1 MKKGQAMVE
10 TVIAVLCVSV
20 LFLFLFH
27 LSQVALSRILLD
39 HACARAVRSRAVGFN
54 DFMCEKAAKVAVI
67 PIAGERTWPTEEID
81 EIGRIPDYLAS
92 QDGAYARGILD
103 YDYWRSFFIEV
114 SRGFGDEVEAN
125 ARIVRQEEMTVKSSA
140 KMESH
145 YPLYLY
151 DSGL

>member
-1 MKKGQAMVE
+1 MKKGQAMLE

-39 HACARAVRSRAVGFN
+39 YACSRAARSRSVGFN

-67 PIAGERTWPTEEID
+67 PIAGERTWPIEDID
-81 EIGRIPDYLAS
+81 EVGRIPDYLAS
-92 QDGAYARGILD
+92 QDGSYARGILD
-103 YDYWRSFFIEV
+103 YDYWNSFFINV
-114 SRGFGDEVEAN
+114 SRGFGDTIN
-125 ARIVRQEEMTVKSSA
+125 ASAQIIRQEGMVIKSSS
-140 KMESH
+140 KIESH